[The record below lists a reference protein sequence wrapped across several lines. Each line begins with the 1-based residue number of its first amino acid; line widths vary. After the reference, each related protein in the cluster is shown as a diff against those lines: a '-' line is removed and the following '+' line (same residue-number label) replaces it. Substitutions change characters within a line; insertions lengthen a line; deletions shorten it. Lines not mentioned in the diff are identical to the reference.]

1 MSRQEEKPKTR
12 GFQGR
17 GIESMSWKRAH
28 TSDAPFVV
36 YSPPSAS
43 TLRAV
48 SNLVDNP
55 QRLEPQT
62 QEARRG
68 VSGETSLAIYT
79 HKARPFMKQVQ
90 QAVDRR
96 AK

>member
-28 TSDAPFVV
+28 TSDAPSVV
-36 YSPPSAS
+36 TSPPSAS

-55 QRLEPQT
+55 QRLEPET

-68 VSGETSLAIYT
+68 AAGRRPACQIARTVLGKG
-79 HKARPFMKQVQ
+79 KAEYP
-90 QAVDRR
+90 AV
-96 AK
+96 AGL